1 DALPILAGQSVQRS
15 NVFRRLAI
23 DKGFPCQTWL
33 DATLG
38 RITGYRH
45 AQQTTF
51 VTFEHT
57 GIRMVGGGIKGYF
70 GHRTVRMDRLGMANR
85 SNVANVADFVPQNAA
100 DHSAGVYIRNRRQ
113 FAFGIGRAL
122 HTVGPQQL
130 LLGTGIPLIVVSRNV
145 QTPGFEGV
153 IDAHQRGVQL
163 REVTVQ
169 HVHHGVVFYPVIT
182 FLSINFRGVVRGEE
196 TVRNDATG
204 SVHDENLE
212 CGFAEGEAFRTHSFR
227 HHADQC
233 VDHFNVVVIQTLQIG
248 QGFRI
253 FGQIFK
259 LGDRVQANLTTEF
272 VVTRY
277 TTLTVT
283 DYVDSGDV
291 HFADD
296 RQIQIT
302 QEFRVVVQYQGAR
315 VGDTEGV
322 PQTVRTFTVQHVF
335 GGAVTGFFQGNAL
348 VDDVRTDVV
357 NIDIVTHQRV
367 HTVNRDEFFGQ
378 GKRNTG
384 VVRLTRTSQTGNR
397 PFQEV
402 AFFHGFRQF
411 RVNTQ
416 DATDPGIFFGQIFI
430 DLVQFGA
437 VLVTIVGV
445 TSQTQTVGVHGTL
458 GNRVGNDG
466 RRPFNRVNFRHQ
478 GGVDQTGFVVQPL
491 IIFIRV
497 AGRQCL
503 SNSVVLFYE
512 QLVQHAQTDPPVIHK
527 TGFRQAREEFTRQGA
542 IGIHGQT

>member
-1 DALPILAGQSVQRS
+1 
-15 NVFRRLAI
+15 
-23 DKGFPCQTWL
+23 
-33 DATLG
+33 
-38 RITGYRH
+38 
-45 AQQTTF
+45 
-51 VTFEHT
+51 
-57 GIRMVGGGIKGYF
+57 
-70 GHRTVRMDRLGMANR
+70 
-85 SNVANVADFVPQNAA
+85 
-100 DHSAGVYIRNRRQ
+100 
-113 FAFGIGRAL
+113 
-122 HTVGPQQL
+122 
-130 LLGTGIPLIVVSRNV
+130 GIPLIVVSRNV

-182 FLSINFRGVVRGEE
+182 FLSVNFRGVVRGEE
-196 TVRNDATG
+196 AVRNDTAG
-204 SVHDENLE
+204 GVHDENLE
-212 CGFAEGEAFRTHSFR
+212 RGFAEGKAFRTYSFR
-227 HHADQC
+227 HHADQG
-233 VDHFNVVVIQTLQIG
+233 VDHFNVVVIHALQVG
-248 QGFRI
+248 QSFRI

-348 VDDVRTDVV
+348 VDDVGTDVV

-378 GKRNTG
+378 GKGNTG

-397 PFQEV
+397 PLQEV
-402 AFFHGFRQF
+402 ALFHGFRQF

-542 IGIHGQT
+542 IGIHGQTTALEFTDAVGGFQITAVNLRAIPPVGNMVLIAVWQVCFRGDAGGIRLGTTHFQSTGTHAVAGRQRHFNRVFGAVFAMEEPVVGHELNPAGSNEVNRGGRFEIIATGQQYVTDFTRVRS